1 MQDFYR
7 WEDGTLPEATMMANT
22 ACYKLVTDM
31 LYEMRVQAVVDY
43 KSRIEKV
50 KVGKPEARNIR
61 LTQEQYLEINVQH
74 Y

>member
-7 WEDGTLPEATMMANT
+7 WEEGTLPMATMVANT
-22 ACYKLVTDM
+22 ASYKLVTDM
-31 LYEMRVQAVVDY
+31 LYEMRVQAVMDN

-50 KVGKPEARNIR
+50 KVKKPAARNIR
-61 LTQEQYLEINVQH
+61 LNREQYVQVSVQH

>member
-7 WEDGTLPEATMMANT
+7 WEDGMLPEATMVANT
-22 ACYKLVTDM
+22 ACYKLVVDM
-31 LYEMRVQAVVDY
+31 LYEARVQAVVDY

-50 KVGKPEARNIR
+50 KVGKSEARNIR
-61 LTQEQYLEINVQH
+61 LTQEQYVRVSVQH

>member
-7 WEDGTLPEATMMANT
+7 WEEGTLPMATMVVNT
-22 ACYKLVTDM
+22 ACYKLVMNM
-31 LYEMRVQAVVDY
+31 LYETRVQAVVDY

-50 KVGKPEARNIR
+50 KVKKPAARNIR
-61 LTQEQYLEINVQH
+61 LNREQYVQVSVQH